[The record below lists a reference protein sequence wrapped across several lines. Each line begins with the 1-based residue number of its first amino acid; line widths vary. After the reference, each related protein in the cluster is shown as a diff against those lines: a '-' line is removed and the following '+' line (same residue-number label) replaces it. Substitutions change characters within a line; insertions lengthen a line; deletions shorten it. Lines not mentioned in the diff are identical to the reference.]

1 MPKAAFPL
9 AIIRLSNS
17 SAWWLSAQLGSGL
30 VGTIND
36 YLWAAA
42 LCLPFVKSATRHE
55 PRAIR
60 HIVFRDNKESTPVR
74 TPYGDAAKAKSE
86 TWQQLNSH
94 NLLQN
99 VLCKCNVAQLIELS
113 RCQRSSQI
121 GSLCPIRIRIR
132 ISMPMPIPIPG
143 PRAPKG
149 AGLATLWPSAAWH

>member
-1 MPKAAFPL
+1 MAL
-9 AIIRLSNS
+9 S
-17 SAWWLSAQLGSGL
+17 SARLGSGWHYKWL
-30 VGTIND
+30 FMSG
-36 YLWAAA
+36 
-42 LCLPFVKSATRHE
+42 CFVSSVCQKRHKARATRNE

-60 HIVFRDNKESTPVR
+60 NIVFRDNKESTPVR

-149 AGLATLWPSAAWH
+149 AGRATLWPSAAWH